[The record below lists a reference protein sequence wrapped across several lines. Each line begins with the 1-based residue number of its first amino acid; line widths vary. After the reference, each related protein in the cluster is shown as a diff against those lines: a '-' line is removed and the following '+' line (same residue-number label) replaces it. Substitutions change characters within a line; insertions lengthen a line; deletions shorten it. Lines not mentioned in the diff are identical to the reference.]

1 MGLLSGN
8 GLARLLSRTGGPLAP
23 TAAGRRTLRELRA
36 DPPVGGPAEGS
47 SAAAVA
53 LGGLDEMPDR
63 KLRAAVFHRPDPPP
77 YPGGGGTRLRQQAD
91 YADGGYL
98 SAGYLLGGGG
108 HSGGGDGGGCGG
120 GHGGG

>member
-1 MGLLSGN
+1 L
-8 GLARLLSRTGGPLAP
+8 TP

-36 DPPVGGPAEGS
+36 DPPAGGPAEGS

-63 KLRAAVFHRPDPPP
+63 QLRAAVFHRPDLPT
-77 YPGGGGTRLRQQAD
+77 YPAGGGTRLRQQAD
-91 YADGGYL
+91 YADGAYLSAGYL
-98 SAGYLLGGGG
+98 SAGYLLGGGGHCGGGHSGG